1 MICDPFNSENADFL
15 YDPTDSENEV
25 FGVSISVKKKVQ
37 DGDIVFPR
45 HKKRVIALIE
55 FEFEQQT
62 LRFGFHRPVIG
73 RDKILPL
80 ILNSDR
86 EYEVESPEK
95 IALMISAKFG
105 TPPHY
110 SALILRVASSMAGNA
125 IDRFNS
131 DRVAKRLFGGGPVAF
146 RNPGRD
152 PDADPADQ
160 PQP

>member
-1 MICDPFNSENADFL
+1 MIYDPFNSENADFL

-25 FGVSISVKKKVQ
+25 FGVSISVRKVQ

-80 ILNSDR
+80 ILNSDL

-110 SALILRVASSMAGNA
+110 SALILRVACSMAGNS
-125 IDRFNS
+125 IDRFHYVRQAS
-131 DRVAKRLFGGGPVAF
+131 ALFGGEAAG
-146 RNPGRD
+146 GLS
-152 PDADPADQ
+152 PDQEDADQ